1 MDGTSMTTVRYE
13 LDGCVV
19 SIVLNRPPRN
29 AYDGDL
35 HDQLTAAWHR
45 AARDPDARVIV
56 LRAEGKHF
64 SAGADMQ
71 ADHSAS
77 SEYGAMTPPEEMSF
91 ISNLMKPTIAA
102 VQGGCVGGAQRF
114 VFPCDLIF
122 CSEDAFFS
130 DPLVHLG
137 AGGIPAPIH
146 AWMYGPRLAKEML
159 FSGMRMPAQ
168 RLHAAGLVN
177 RLYSREELVPRTL
190 EFAREIAAA
199 DPIALR
205 QAKRSVNITMDI
217 AGQHYI
223 ANRFSEVLDA
233 QAFTPLSRDTG
244 NGHR

>member
-1 MDGTSMTTVRYE
+1 MTTVRYE
-13 LDGCVV
+13 TDGAIA
-19 SIVLNRPPRN
+19 SIVLDRPPHN
-29 AYDGDL
+29 AYDDDL
-35 HDQLTAAWHR
+35 HDQLTAAWHQ

-64 SAGADMQ
+64 SAGADMD
-71 ADHSAS
+71 AEHGAAR
-77 SEYGAMTPPEEMSF
+77 EYGAMTPPEEMSF

-122 CSEDAFFS
+122 CSDDAFFS

-177 RLYSREELVPRTL
+177 RLYPREELVPATL
-190 EFAREIAAA
+190 EFAREISAAN
-199 DPIALR
+199 PIALR

-233 QAFTPLSRDTG
+233 QVFTPISRDG
-244 NGHR
+244 ENGHH